1 MKVKKRVFA
10 MLLLIA
16 IVLSLGGCKLSVL
29 SAEKL
34 LRPPKSGAEIEDA
47 IEKIVGESVVLK
59 NPVSTITDYSS
70 SITLV
75 DLDYDSTEEAVV
87 FYSTTSNETSVHMN
101 VMKHIGDE
109 WISIGDFSGY
119 GSNIESLSFRNLSKG
134 INQYDIVTTW
144 SYIDSKV
151 MTIHKLVGE
160 GRRAELRLVCD
171 ESYETMSYVD
181 VDRDGFYEIFLI
193 NGDFSDKTK
202 VPTAKV
208 IRIDKY
214 DVLNIGMIS
223 LSREIVGFVN
233 SFCQE
238 TNNDDIPMI
247 AVYDY
252 LNADGFY
259 RTDVV
264 YWNKE
269 ASCLNM
275 MHVDQS
281 TKSAFSTLRSLPVM
295 SGDINSDTY
304 IEIPVQENIV
314 GSSVNEKMFNSAL
327 TYTKWC
333 SLVPEGEG
341 IKLRES
347 GGYRLYFTD
356 KDYLEINESR
366 LSDITVIRNTKS
378 DTWNIVSYNR
388 DNFDENKVLLSVC
401 NINFEETDKYI
412 SSGYKQLSSNAND
425 NKIIVYRI
433 SEDGKEMGFVENNL
447 VNLSVSN

>member
-1 MKVKKRVFA
+1 MKVKMRVFA
-10 MLLLIA
+10 MLLLIT

-252 LNADGFY
+252 LNADGLY

-366 LSDITVIRNTKS
+366 LSDITVIRNTRS